1 VVEGDPLERL
11 ELLRERER
19 VWLVLQL
26 GEPVAGTA
34 LERDVDELAA
44 TSHAV

>member
-1 VVEGDPLERL
+1 MLADLIVVDGDPLAQP
-11 ELLRERER
+11 ELLADRER

-34 LERDVDELAA
+34 LERGPGEAA
-44 TSHAV
+44 